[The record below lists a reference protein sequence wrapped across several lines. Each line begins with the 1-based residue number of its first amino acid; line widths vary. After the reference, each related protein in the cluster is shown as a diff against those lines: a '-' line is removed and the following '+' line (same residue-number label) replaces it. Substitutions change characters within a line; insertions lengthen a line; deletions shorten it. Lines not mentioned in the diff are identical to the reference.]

1 MYDMPGLGVT
11 PDFNRLNP
19 SPTAPKIIGL
29 AGYARAGK
37 DTVAGIINRLYGHQ
51 VTSFSDI
58 LREFLY
64 AQNLWLPSKV
74 GNHAFRINAVVDQ
87 YGWEE
92 ARRMHPEI
100 RELQQLTGTEAA
112 RNILGQT
119 VWVDAWMRRVSE
131 AGGLW
136 VNPSVRFPNEAEAIT
151 AMGGKVY
158 RIVKPGIK
166 AVNDHPSDTALDGWD
181 YDGVIM
187 NDGTLIDLEG
197 EVQRVL
203 GEFDA

>member
-58 LREFLY
+58 LREFNY
-64 AQNLWLPSKV
+64 AQNLFLSDGCRLNK
-74 GNHAFRINAVVDQ
+74 VVDRV
-87 YGWEE
+87 GWER
-92 ARRMHPEI
+92 AREIYPEI
-100 RELQQLTGTEAA
+100 RDLQQLTGTEAA
-112 RNILGQT
+112 RNILGQS

-136 VNPSVRFPNEAEAIT
+136 VNPSTRFVNEGEAIK
-151 AMGGKVY
+151 ALGGVVL
-158 RIVKPGIK
+158 RVVKPGIK
-166 AVNDHPSDTALDGWD
+166 AVNDHPSDTAMDG
-181 YDGVIM
+181 YDFDGLIM

>member
-64 AQNLWLPSKV
+64 AQNLHLSTGV
-74 GNHAFRINAVVDQ
+74 SLNFLVDQ
-87 YGWEE
+87 FGWETT
-92 ARRMHPEI
+92 RDRYPEI

-112 RNILGQT
+112 RNIFGQT
-119 VWVDAWMRRVSE
+119 VWVDAWVRRVSE
-131 AGGLW
+131 SGGLW